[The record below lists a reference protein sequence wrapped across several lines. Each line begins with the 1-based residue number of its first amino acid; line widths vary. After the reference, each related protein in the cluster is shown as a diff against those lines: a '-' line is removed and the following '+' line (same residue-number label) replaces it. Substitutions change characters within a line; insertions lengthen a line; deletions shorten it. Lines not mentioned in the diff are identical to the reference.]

1 VDSPCFVID
10 TAYSVGPIDDS
21 VDRRWLYYCLCAID
35 FKGISQDVGVP
46 GLSREAAYSTPV
58 PLPPPLSEQRRIAD
72 FLDAEVTRLDTL
84 AQFRLRQE
92 SLLTERLFA
101 RAAILTRR
109 SDAVRQ
115 GAAYRG
121 VPLRRA
127 LISIRTGLTPTT
139 LRDKS
144 QSTDSDIPWY
154 TPAAVDD
161 LMSIGDADKVVDQG
175 SRGVPTFPKDSIL
188 VVGIGESLGKV
199 GYLDHAATGN
209 QQLTALHTVPEVDSR
224 FLAWQLWAVRDEL
237 RSWSQYSRVRI
248 INNGSLSSFP
258 IHLPPK
264 SRQITIRIELDNE
277 REHVL
282 AFRQVAAAFAQRL
295 VERKQALIT
304 AAVTGQFD
312 VTTAR
317 GVDVS

>member
-1 VDSPCFVID
+1 
-10 TAYSVGPIDDS
+10 
-21 VDRRWLYYCLCAID
+21 
-35 FKGISQDVGVP
+35 
-46 GLSREAAYSTPV
+46 
-58 PLPPPLSEQRRIAD
+58 
-72 FLDAEVTRLDTL
+72 
-84 AQFRLRQE
+84 
-92 SLLTERLFA
+92 
-101 RAAILTRR
+101 
-109 SDAVRQ
+109 
-115 GAAYRG
+115 
-121 VPLRRA
+121 
-127 LISIRTGLTPTT
+127 
-139 LRDKS
+139 
-144 QSTDSDIPWY
+144 
-154 TPAAVDD
+154 VDD

-224 FLAWQLWAVRDEL
+224 FLAWPLWTVSDEL